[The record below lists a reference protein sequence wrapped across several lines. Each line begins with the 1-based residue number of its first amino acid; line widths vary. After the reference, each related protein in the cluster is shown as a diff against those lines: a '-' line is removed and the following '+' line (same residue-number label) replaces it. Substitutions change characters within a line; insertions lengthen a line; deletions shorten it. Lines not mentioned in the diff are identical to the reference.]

1 MTKSSSGAHSASEQR
16 SEYRL
21 TGRARVR
28 LELEAADDIAGYPA
42 KYLESWSTDLSTNGA
57 RLTTDQ
63 SVPIDALLPVSIR
76 LQEGQTAHN
85 LTAEVIWSN
94 PLEDGRWTVG
104 LRFLESEDA
113 DYLCWIE
120 AMAVAMVED

>member
-1 MTKSSSGAHSASEQR
+1 MTKSSSGARSASEQR